1 MFRAIVREA
10 NLPKEYTMSFYINTV
25 MLSDTSTFQLEHP
38 VNGPIFAGENDTL
51 PVMIEV
57 YGKASKVFRN
67 YMATQ
72 ARKNALKQKS
82 GKADKTPTAE
92 EVLESNAEFYATIT
106 KSITNLKM
114 GDVEVDNFEAF
125 KEMYANPKLDWVTTQ
140 VGQIFGEVD
149 SFLSA

>member
-1 MFRAIVREA
+1 
-10 NLPKEYTMSFYINTV
+10 MSFDINAVQLNET
-25 MLSDTSTFQLEHP
+25 TTFQLEHP
-38 VNGPIFAGENDTL
+38 VNGPIFADGEAATQ
-51 PVMIEV
+51 PVMFEV

-140 VGQIFGEVD
+140 IANVFGEVD
-149 SFLSA
+149 AFLSA

>member
-1 MFRAIVREA
+1 
-10 NLPKEYTMSFYINTV
+10 MSFDILSAS
-25 MLSDTSTFQLEHP
+25 LSDTTTFQLEHP
-38 VNGPIFAGENDTL
+38 VNGPIFAGENETN

-72 ARKNALKQKS
+72 ARKNAIKQKN

-114 GDVEVDNFEAF
+114 GDVEVDNFDAF
-125 KEMYANPKLDWVTTQ
+125 KAMYANPKLDWVTTQ
-140 VGQIFGEVD
+140 IAAVFGEVD

>member
-1 MFRAIVREA
+1 
-10 NLPKEYTMSFYINTV
+10 MSFDILNAQ
-25 MLSDTSTFQLEHP
+25 LSDTTAFQLEHP
-38 VNGPIFAGENDTL
+38 VNGPIFDGENETK
-51 PVMIEV
+51 PVMVEV

-72 ARKNALKQKS
+72 ARKNAIKQKS

-114 GDVEVDNFEAF
+114 GEVEVDNFEAF
-125 KEMYANPKLDWVTTQ
+125 KSLYANPKLDWVTS
-140 VGQIFGEVD
+140 QIAQAFGEVD
-149 SFLSA
+149 AFLSE

>member
-1 MFRAIVREA
+1 
-10 NLPKEYTMSFYINTV
+10 MSFDILNAT
-25 MLSDTSTFQLEHP
+25 LSDTTTFQLEHP
-38 VNGPIFAGENDTL
+38 VNGPIFAGENETK

-72 ARKNALKQKS
+72 ARKTSLKQKS
-82 GKADKTPTAE
+82 GKADKTPSAE

-114 GDVEVDNFEAF
+114 GEVEVDNFEAF
-125 KEMYANPKLDWVTTQ
+125 KSLYANPALDWVTTQ
-140 VGQIFGEVD
+140 VASTFSEVD
-149 SFLSA
+149 GFLSA

>member
-1 MFRAIVREA
+1 
-10 NLPKEYTMSFYINTV
+10 MSFDILNAT
-25 MLSDTSTFQLEHP
+25 LSETATFQLEHP
-38 VNGPIFAGENDTL
+38 VSGPIFAGENDTK

-72 ARKNALKQKS
+72 ARKNAIKQKS

-114 GDVEVDNFEAF
+114 GEVEVDNFDAY
-125 KEMYANPKLDWVTTQ
+125 KALYANPALDWVTTQ
-140 VGQIFGEVD
+140 VAAQFGEVD

>member
-1 MFRAIVREA
+1 
-10 NLPKEYTMSFYINTV
+10 MSFDINAAQLNET
-25 MLSDTSTFQLEHP
+25 TSFQLEHP
-38 VNGPIFAGENDTL
+38 VNGPIFDGENDTK

-72 ARKNALKQKS
+72 ARKNAIKQKS
-82 GKADKTPTAE
+82 GKAEKTPSAE

-114 GDVEVDNFEAF
+114 GEVEVDNFDAY
-125 KEMYANPKLDWVTTQ
+125 KALYANPALDWVTAQ
-140 VGQIFGEVD
+140 VAQAFGDVEA
-149 SFLSA
+149 FLSA

>member
-1 MFRAIVREA
+1 
-10 NLPKEYTMSFYINTV
+10 MSFDI
-25 MLSDTSTFQLEHP
+25 LSAELSETATFQLEHP
-38 VNGPIFAGENDTL
+38 TNGPIFAGPDETL
-51 PVMIEV
+51 PVMVEV

-72 ARKNALKQKS
+72 ARKNAIKQKA

-106 KSITNLKM
+106 KSITNLSIGVK
-114 GDVEVDNFEAF
+114 EVDNFDAY
-125 KEMYANPKLDWVTTQ
+125 KELYANPKLDWVTTQ
-140 VGQIFGEVD
+140 VAQQFGEVD

>member
-1 MFRAIVREA
+1 
-10 NLPKEYTMSFYINTV
+10 MSFDILSSQ
-25 MLSDTSTFQLEHP
+25 LSDTTTFQLEHP
-38 VNGPIFAGENDTL
+38 VNGPIFAGPDETK

-72 ARKNALKQKS
+72 ARKTALKQKS

-114 GDVEVDNFEAF
+114 GDVEVDNFEAY
-125 KEMYANPKLDWVTTQ
+125 KSLYANPKLDWVTSA
-140 VGQIFGEVD
+140 VGQNFGEVD
-149 SFLSA
+149 AFLSA

>member
-1 MFRAIVREA
+1 
-10 NLPKEYTMSFYINTV
+10 MSFDILSSQ
-25 MLSDTSTFQLEHP
+25 LSDTTTFQLEHP
-38 VNGPIFAGENDTL
+38 VNGPIFAGPDETK

-72 ARKNALKQKS
+72 ARKTALKQKS

-114 GDVEVDNFEAF
+114 GDVEVDNFEAY
-125 KEMYANPKLDWVTTQ
+125 KSLYANPKLDWVTSQ
-140 VGQIFGEVD
+140 IAGQFSEVD

>member
-1 MFRAIVREA
+1 
-10 NLPKEYTMSFYINTV
+10 MSYNILDSQ
-25 MLSDTSTFQLEHP
+25 LSDTTTFQLEHP
-38 VNGPIFAGENDTL
+38 VNGPIFAGPDETK

-72 ARKNALKQKS
+72 ARKTALKQKS

-114 GDVEVDNFEAF
+114 GDVEVDNFEAY
-125 KEMYANPKLDWVTTQ
+125 KSLYANPKLDWVTSQTAQ
-140 VGQIFGEVD
+140 NFGEVD
-149 SFLSA
+149 AFLSA

>member
-1 MFRAIVREA
+1 
-10 NLPKEYTMSFYINTV
+10 MSYNILDSQ
-25 MLSDTSTFQLEHP
+25 LSDTTTFQLEHP
-38 VNGPIFAGENDTL
+38 VNGPIFAGPDETK

-72 ARKNALKQKS
+72 ARKTALKQKS

-114 GDVEVDNFEAF
+114 GDVEVDNFEAY
-125 KEMYANPKLDWVTTQ
+125 KELYANPKLDWVTS
-140 VGQIFGEVD
+140 QIASKFSEVD
-149 SFLSA
+149 TFLSA